1 MMIVTAPAYCVAD
14 ALRALSLCEDPVAL
28 PLGDPITTTTTTT
41 NNNPPAVGPRVALW
55 SLGLLWLQGGA

>member
-1 MMIVTAPAYCVAD
+1 MIVTAPAYFVAD

-28 PLGDPITTTTTTT
+28 PLGDPITTTATTT
-41 NNNPPAVGPRVALW
+41 NPPAIGPRVPLW

>member
-1 MMIVTAPAYCVAD
+1 MMIVTAPTYCTDD

-28 PLGDPITTTTTTT
+28 PLGNPITTT
-41 NNNPPAVGPRVALW
+41 NNNNPLAIGPRVALW